1 MPYNCE
7 LAAVADLGLQN
18 FKTAQKMI
26 KERKVESNVS
36 AAIVGNT
43 LLGAVPKCSHFWKM
57 VTKNYYKC
65 GWCDERHY
73 C

>member
-1 MPYNCE
+1 MIEEKNNVQIDDQNGNSTKPL
-7 LAAVADLGLQN
+7 LAV
-18 FKTAQKMI
+18 
-26 KERKVESNVS
+26 
-36 AAIVGNT
+36 
-43 LLGAVPKCSHFWKM
+43 VPKCSHFWKM